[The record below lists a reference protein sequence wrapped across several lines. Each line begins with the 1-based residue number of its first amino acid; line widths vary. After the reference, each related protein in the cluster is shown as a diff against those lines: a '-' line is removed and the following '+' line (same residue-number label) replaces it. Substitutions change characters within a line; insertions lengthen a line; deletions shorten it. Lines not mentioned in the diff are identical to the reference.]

1 MRQRG
6 SLKLRHNNWS
16 LQLRSKDADGVVH
29 WKSIRLGS
37 KTEFPTKAAARR
49 AADRY
54 LDHADPKELNPGET
68 MAWSKWCDRFID
80 YHLGMQAKGTRTT
93 KGSIIEAHLRHAF
106 EGPLHKIDRARVQDW
121 VVVQRKSGA
130 AAATIAARIATLR
143 RMLRVAAAEGL
154 AVTPFTLD
162 QLELPK
168 DEEISQAVLRKAFTH
183 DEFLQIR
190 HASTQRDATAYALGR
205 YVGLRGSEVCGLSWD
220 LINLGTGAITVRQ
233 QALDG
238 QLRPLKSKG
247 SAQVLQAPVMLLNQ
261 LRTYRE
267 SWGACPNPGRFLFA
281 DTAGRP
287 ETSQALR
294 KRLHATLERLG
305 IRRRGLH
312 GFRHLCAIAMA
323 EAGVNPETI
332 RRAMRHSSLRI
343 TALYLTVS
351 PEDISAGLATGAG
364 GLSIRAMEDG
374 APAGDS

>member
-6 SLKLRHNNWS
+6 SLKLRHNTWS
-16 LQLRSKDADGVVH
+16 LQLRSKDADGIVR

-37 KTEFPTKAAARR
+37 KTEFPTKSAARR

-68 MAWSKWCDRFID
+68 MSWSKWCDRYID
-80 YHLGMQAKGTRTT
+80 YHLGNQARGTRAT

-106 EGPLHKIDRARVQDW
+106 EGPVHKIDLTRIRDFIVD
-121 VVVQRKSGA
+121 QRKSGA
-130 AAATIAARIATLR
+130 AAATIDARFRTLR
-143 RMLRVAAAEGL
+143 RMLRVAAEEGL
-154 AVTPFTLD
+154 AVTPPTLQ
-162 QLELPK
+162 QLDLPTN
-168 DEEISQAVLRKAFTH
+168 DTISQAVLQKAFTH
-183 DEFLQIR
+183 AEFLQILG
-190 HASTQRDATAYALGR
+190 HSITSDATAYALGR
-205 YVGLRGSEVCGLSWD
+205 YAGLRGSEICGLSWD
-220 LINLGTGAITVRQ
+220 LINLDTGAITVRQ

-238 QLRPLKSKG
+238 VLRPLKTKG
-247 SAQVLQAPVMLLNQ
+247 SAQVLQAPPELLKQ
-261 LRTYRE
+261 LRLYRE
-267 SWGACPNPGRFLFA
+267 TWGAFPNPGGFLFA
-281 DTAGRP
+281 DAAGRP

-294 KRLHATLERLG
+294 ERLHVTLESQG

-364 GLSIRAMEDG
+364 GLNIRTLEDG
-374 APAGDS
+374 APAGY